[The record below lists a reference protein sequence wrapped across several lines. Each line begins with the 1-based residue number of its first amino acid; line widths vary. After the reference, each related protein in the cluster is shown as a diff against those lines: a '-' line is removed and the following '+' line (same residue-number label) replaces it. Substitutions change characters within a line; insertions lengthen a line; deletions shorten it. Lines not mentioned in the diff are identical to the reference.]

1 VVTGQRGAWNEVTVT
16 VETRSITPLAKANL
30 RERVLRA
37 LRAAIVSGELTP
49 GEVYSAP
56 SLAATFG
63 VSATPVREAML
74 DLAKENL
81 VVVVP
86 NKGFRVTVVDDEQ
99 LDQITAIRRL
109 LEPPVVA
116 EVTDRIPA
124 EDFVGLRQLA
134 QEIVDGAQAGDLA
147 QYTEADRDF
156 HLRLLGYSGNQRLV
170 DLVAELRGQTRLVGL
185 ASLLDRGQ
193 LVSSAREHLELLD
206 LMERR
211 DAAAVAAFMNRHI
224 NHIQDL
230 WSGKAAAIAADV
242 RPEPV
247 EGRPRQR

>member
-1 VVTGQRGAWNEVTVT
+1 MT
-16 VETRSITPLAKANL
+16 VEARSITPLEKANL

-37 LRAAIVSGELTP
+37 LRAAIISGELTP

-86 NKGFRVTVVDDEQ
+86 NKGFRVTVVDEEQ

-116 EVTDRIPA
+116 EVTDLIPA
-124 EDFVGLRQLA
+124 EDFAGLRQLA
-134 QEIVDGAQAGDLA
+134 QEIVDGARAGDLA
-147 QYTEADRDF
+147 QYTEADREF

-185 ASLLDRGQ
+185 VSLLDRGY
-193 LVSSAREHLELLD
+193 LVSSARDHLDLLD

-211 DAAAVAAFMNRHI
+211 DAAAVEIFMVRHI

-230 WSGKAAAIAADV
+230 WSGKAAAGATSDH
-242 RPEPV
+242 
-247 EGRPRQR
+247 

>member
-1 VVTGQRGAWNEVTVT
+1 MT
-16 VETRSITPLAKANL
+16 VEARSITPLEKANL

-37 LRAAIVSGELTP
+37 LRAAIISGELTP

-86 NKGFRVTVVDDEQ
+86 NKGFRVTVVDEEQ

-116 EVTDRIPA
+116 EVTDLIPA
-124 EDFVGLRQLA
+124 EDFAGLRQLA
-134 QEIVDGAQAGDLA
+134 QEIVDGARAGDLA
-147 QYTEADRDF
+147 QYTEADREF

-185 ASLLDRGQ
+185 ASLLDRGY
-193 LVSSAREHLELLD
+193 LVSSAREHLDLLD

-211 DAAAVAAFMNRHI
+211 DAAAVEIFMVRHI

-230 WSGKAAAIAADV
+230 WSGKAAAGDRRSLSGI
-242 RPEPV
+242 
-247 EGRPRQR
+247 

>member
-1 VVTGQRGAWNEVTVT
+1 MTIEA
-16 VETRSITPLAKANL
+16 RSITPLAKANL

-81 VVVVP
+81 VAVVP

-109 LEPPVVA
+109 LEPRVVA
-116 EVTDRIPA
+116 QVTGVIPE
-124 EDFVGLRQLA
+124 EDFAGLRRLA
-134 QEIVDGAQAGDLA
+134 QEIVDGARTRDLA
-147 QYTEADRDF
+147 QYTEADREF
-156 HLRLLGYSGNQRLV
+156 HLRLLSYSGNQRLV

-185 ASLLDRGQ
+185 ASLLNRGH
-193 LVSSAREHLELLD
+193 LLSSAQEHLDLLD

-211 DAAAVAAFMNRHI
+211 DVAAVEAFMVRHI

-230 WSGKAAAIAADV
+230 WSGKAAGDH
-242 RPEPV
+242 
-247 EGRPRQR
+247 

>member
-1 VVTGQRGAWNEVTVT
+1 MT

-37 LRAAIVSGELTP
+37 LRAAIMSGELVP

-86 NKGFRVTVVDDEQ
+86 NKGFRVTVVDEEQ

-116 EVTDRIPA
+116 EVTDQIPA
-124 EDFVGLRQLA
+124 EDFAGLRQMA
-134 QEIVDGAQAGDLA
+134 QEIVDGARAGDLA
-147 QYTEADRDF
+147 QYTEADREF

-185 ASLLDRGQ
+185 ASLLDRGY
-193 LVSSAREHLELLD
+193 LVSSAREHLDLLD

-211 DAAAVAAFMNRHI
+211 DDAAVEIFMVRHI

-230 WSGKAAAIAADV
+230 WSGKAAAGATEDH
-242 RPEPV
+242 
-247 EGRPRQR
+247 

>member
-1 VVTGQRGAWNEVTVT
+1 MT
-16 VETRSITPLAKANL
+16 VEARSITPLAKANL

-37 LRAAIVSGELTP
+37 LRAAIISGELTP

-81 VVVVP
+81 VAVVP
-86 NKGFRVTVVDDEQ
+86 NKGFRVTVVDEDQ
-99 LDQITAIRRL
+99 LNQITAIRRL

-116 EVTDRIPA
+116 EVTDLIPA
-124 EDFVGLRQLA
+124 EDFADLRRLA
-134 QEIVDGAQAGDLA
+134 QEIVDGARAGDLA
-147 QYTEADRDF
+147 QYTEADNEF
-156 HLRLLGYSGNQRLV
+156 HLRLLAYSGNQRLV

-193 LVSSAREHLELLD
+193 LVSSAREHLELMD
-206 LMERR
+206 LMQRR
-211 DAAAVAAFMNRHI
+211 DGPAVEAFMVRHI

-230 WSGKAAAIAADV
+230 WSGQAAAGATRAH
-242 RPEPV
+242 
-247 EGRPRQR
+247 

>member
-1 VVTGQRGAWNEVTVT
+1 VTVT
-16 VETRSITPLAKANL
+16 VEARSITPLEKANL

-37 LRAAIVSGELTP
+37 LRAAIISGELTP

-86 NKGFRVTVVDDEQ
+86 NKGFRVTVVDEEQ

-116 EVTDRIPA
+116 EVTNQIPA
-124 EDFVGLRQLA
+124 EDFAGLRQLA
-134 QEIVDGAQAGDLA
+134 QEIVDGARAGDLA
-147 QYTEADRDF
+147 QYTEADREF

-185 ASLLDRGQ
+185 ASLLDRGY
-193 LVSSAREHLELLD
+193 LVSSAREHLDLLD

-211 DAAAVAAFMNRHI
+211 DAAAVEIFMVRHI

-230 WSGKAAAIAADV
+230 WSGKAATAATGDH
-242 RPEPV
+242 
-247 EGRPRQR
+247 

>member
-1 VVTGQRGAWNEVTVT
+1 VTVT
-16 VETRSITPLAKANL
+16 VEARSITPLEKANL

-37 LRAAIVSGELTP
+37 LRAAIISGELTP

-86 NKGFRVTVVDDEQ
+86 NKGFRVTVVDEEQ

-116 EVTDRIPA
+116 EVTNQIPA
-124 EDFVGLRQLA
+124 EDFAGLRQLA
-134 QEIVDGAQAGDLA
+134 QEIVDGARAGDLA
-147 QYTEADRDF
+147 QYTEADREF

-185 ASLLDRGQ
+185 ASLLDRGY
-193 LVSSAREHLELLD
+193 LVSSAREHLDLLD

-211 DAAAVAAFMNRHI
+211 DAAAVEIFMVRHI

-230 WSGKAAAIAADV
+230 WSGKAAAGATGDH
-242 RPEPV
+242 
-247 EGRPRQR
+247 

>member
-1 VVTGQRGAWNEVTVT
+1 
-16 VETRSITPLAKANL
+16 
-30 RERVLRA
+30 
-37 LRAAIVSGELTP
+37 
-49 GEVYSAP
+49 
-56 SLAATFG
+56 
-63 VSATPVREAML
+63 ML

-86 NKGFRVTVVDDEQ
+86 NKGFRVTVVDEEQ

-116 EVTDRIPA
+116 EVTDQISA
-124 EDFVGLRQLA
+124 EDFAGLRQMA
-134 QEIVDGAQAGDLA
+134 QEIVDGARGGDLA
-147 QYTEADRDF
+147 QYTEADREF

-185 ASLLDRGQ
+185 ASLLDRGY
-193 LVSSAREHLELLD
+193 LVSSAREHLDLLD

-211 DAAAVAAFMNRHI
+211 DAAAVEIFMVRHI

-230 WSGKAAAIAADV
+230 WSGKAAAGTSDH
-242 RPEPV
+242 
-247 EGRPRQR
+247 

>member
-1 VVTGQRGAWNEVTVT
+1 MT
-16 VETRSITPLAKANL
+16 VEARSITPLEKANL

-37 LRAAIVSGELTP
+37 LRAAIISGELTP

-86 NKGFRVTVVDDEQ
+86 NKGFRVTVVDEEQ

-116 EVTDRIPA
+116 EVTDQIPA
-124 EDFVGLRQLA
+124 EDFAGLRHMA
-134 QEIVDGAQAGDLA
+134 QEIVDGARAGDLA
-147 QYTEADRDF
+147 QYTEADREF

-185 ASLLDRGQ
+185 ASLLDRGY
-193 LVSSAREHLELLD
+193 LVSSAREHLDLLD

-211 DAAAVAAFMNRHI
+211 DAAAVEIFMVRHI

-230 WSGKAAAIAADV
+230 WSGKAAAGATGDH
-242 RPEPV
+242 
-247 EGRPRQR
+247 

>member
-1 VVTGQRGAWNEVTVT
+1 VTVT
-16 VETRSITPLAKANL
+16 VEARSITPLEKANL

-37 LRAAIVSGELTP
+37 LRAAIISGELTP

-86 NKGFRVTVVDDEQ
+86 NKGFRVTVVDEEQ

-116 EVTDRIPA
+116 EVTDLIPA
-124 EDFVGLRQLA
+124 EDFAGLRQLA
-134 QEIVDGAQAGDLA
+134 QEIVDGARAGDLA
-147 QYTEADRDF
+147 QYTEADREF

-185 ASLLDRGQ
+185 ASLLDRGY
-193 LVSSAREHLELLD
+193 LVSSAREHLDLLD

-211 DAAAVAAFMNRHI
+211 DAAAVEIFMVRHI

-230 WSGKAAAIAADV
+230 WSGKAAAGTSDH
-242 RPEPV
+242 
-247 EGRPRQR
+247 

>member
-1 VVTGQRGAWNEVTVT
+1 MT
-16 VETRSITPLAKANL
+16 VEARSITPLEKANL

-37 LRAAIVSGELTP
+37 LRAAIISGELTP

-86 NKGFRVTVVDDEQ
+86 NKGFRVTVVDEEQ

-116 EVTDRIPA
+116 EVTDLIPA
-124 EDFVGLRQLA
+124 EDFAGLRQLA
-134 QEIVDGAQAGDLA
+134 QEIVDGARAGDLA
-147 QYTEADRDF
+147 QYTEADREF

-185 ASLLDRGQ
+185 ASLLDRGY
-193 LVSSAREHLELLD
+193 LVSSAREHLDLLD

-211 DAAAVAAFMNRHI
+211 DAAAVEIFMVRHI

-230 WSGKAAAIAADV
+230 WSGKAAASATSDH
-242 RPEPV
+242 
-247 EGRPRQR
+247 

>member
-1 VVTGQRGAWNEVTVT
+1 MT
-16 VETRSITPLAKANL
+16 VEARSITPLAKANL

-37 LRAAIVSGELTP
+37 LRAAIISGELVP

-74 DLAKENL
+74 DLARENL
-81 VVVVP
+81 VAVVP
-86 NKGFRVTVVDDEQ
+86 NKGFRVTVVDEEQ

-116 EVTDRIPA
+116 EVTGVVPA
-124 EDFVGLRQLA
+124 EDFAALRRLA
-134 QEIVDGAQAGDLA
+134 EEIVEGARAGDLA
-147 QYTEADRDF
+147 QYTEADNEF
-156 HLRLLGYSGNQRLV
+156 HLRLLGYAQNRRLV

-185 ASLLDRGQ
+185 ATLLNRGQ
-193 LVSSAREHLELLD
+193 LVASAREHLELMD

-211 DAAAVAAFMNRHI
+211 DATAVETFMVGHI

-230 WSGKAAAIAADV
+230 WSGRAT
-242 RPEPV
+242 RTEPV
-247 EGRPRQR
+247 EGPSPEPVAGSGHL

>member
-1 VVTGQRGAWNEVTVT
+1 MT
-16 VETRSITPLAKANL
+16 VEARSITPLEKANL

-37 LRAAIVSGELTP
+37 LRAAIISGELTP

-86 NKGFRVTVVDDEQ
+86 NKGFRVTVVDEEQ

-116 EVTDRIPA
+116 EVTNQIPA
-124 EDFVGLRQLA
+124 EDFAGLRQLA
-134 QEIVDGAQAGDLA
+134 QEIVDGARAGDLA
-147 QYTEADRDF
+147 QYTEADREF

-185 ASLLDRGQ
+185 ASLLDRGY
-193 LVSSAREHLELLD
+193 LVSSARDHLDLLD

-211 DAAAVAAFMNRHI
+211 DAAAVEIFMVRHI

-230 WSGKAAAIAADV
+230 WSGKAATGATGDH
-242 RPEPV
+242 
-247 EGRPRQR
+247 

>member
-1 VVTGQRGAWNEVTVT
+1 
-16 VETRSITPLAKANL
+16 LAKANL

-37 LRAAIVSGELTP
+37 LRAAIMSGELVP

-86 NKGFRVTVVDDEQ
+86 NKGFRVTVVDEEQ

-116 EVTDRIPA
+116 EVTDQIPA
-124 EDFVGLRQLA
+124 EDFAGLRQMA
-134 QEIVDGAQAGDLA
+134 QEIVDGARAGDLA
-147 QYTEADRDF
+147 QYTEADREF

-185 ASLLDRGQ
+185 ASLLDRGY
-193 LVSSAREHLELLD
+193 LVSSAREHLDLLD

-211 DAAAVAAFMNRHI
+211 DAAAVEIFMVRHI

-230 WSGKAAAIAADV
+230 WSGKAAADT
-242 RPEPV
+242 
-247 EGRPRQR
+247 GDH

>member
-1 VVTGQRGAWNEVTVT
+1 MT
-16 VETRSITPLAKANL
+16 VEARSITPLAKANL

-81 VVVVP
+81 VAVVP
-86 NKGFRVTVVDDEQ
+86 NKGFRVTVVDEEQ

-116 EVTDRIPA
+116 EVTALIPA
-124 EDFVGLRQLA
+124 EDFAGLRRLA
-134 QEIVDGAQAGDLA
+134 QEIVDGARAGDLA
-147 QYTEADRDF
+147 QYTEADNEF
-156 HLRLLGYSGNQRLV
+156 HLRLLAYSGNQRLV

-193 LVSSAREHLELLD
+193 LVSSAREHLELMD
-206 LMERR
+206 LMQRR
-211 DAAAVAAFMNRHI
+211 DAAAVEAFMNRHI

-230 WSGKAAAIAADV
+230 WSGKAAAGADRAIA
-242 RPEPV
+242 
-247 EGRPRQR
+247 

>member
-1 VVTGQRGAWNEVTVT
+1 MT
-16 VETRSITPLAKANL
+16 VEARSITPLAKANL

-37 LRAAIVSGELTP
+37 LRAAIISGELTP

-81 VVVVP
+81 VAVVP
-86 NKGFRVTVVDDEQ
+86 NKGFRVTVVDEEQ

-116 EVTDRIPA
+116 EVTALIPA
-124 EDFVGLRQLA
+124 EDFAGLRRLA
-134 QEIVDGAQAGDLA
+134 QEIVDGARAGDLA
-147 QYTEADRDF
+147 QYTEADNEF
-156 HLRLLGYSGNQRLV
+156 HLRLLAYSGNQRLV

-193 LVSSAREHLELLD
+193 LVSSAREHLELMD
-206 LMERR
+206 LMQRR

-230 WSGKAAAIAADV
+230 WSGKAA
-242 RPEPV
+242 
-247 EGRPRQR
+247 GRSH

>member
-1 VVTGQRGAWNEVTVT
+1 MVT
-16 VETRSITPLAKANL
+16 VEARSITPLAKANL

-37 LRAAIVSGELTP
+37 LRAAIISGELVP

-81 VVVVP
+81 VAVVP
-86 NKGFRVTVVDDEQ
+86 NKGFRVTVVDEEQ

-116 EVTDRIPA
+116 AVTELIPA
-124 EDFVGLRQLA
+124 EDFAGLRRLA
-134 QEIVDGAQAGDLA
+134 EEIVDGARAGDLA
-147 QYTEADRDF
+147 HYTEADNEF
-156 HLRLLGYSGNQRLV
+156 HLRLLGYSQNQRLV

-185 ASLLDRGQ
+185 AALLNRGR
-193 LVSSAREHLELLD
+193 LVQSAREHLELVD
-206 LMERR
+206 LMQRR
-211 DAAAVAAFMNRHI
+211 DADAVGAFMIGHI

-230 WSGKAAAIAADV
+230 WSGRAA
-242 RPEPV
+242 
-247 EGRPRQR
+247 GGQ

>member
-1 VVTGQRGAWNEVTVT
+1 VTVT
-16 VETRSITPLAKANL
+16 VEARSITPLEKANL

-37 LRAAIVSGELTP
+37 LRAAIISGELTP

-86 NKGFRVTVVDDEQ
+86 NKGFRVTVVDEEQ

-116 EVTDRIPA
+116 EVTDLIPA
-124 EDFVGLRQLA
+124 EDFAGLRQLA
-134 QEIVDGAQAGDLA
+134 QEIVDGARAGDLA
-147 QYTEADRDF
+147 QYTEADREF

-185 ASLLDRGQ
+185 ASLLDRGY
-193 LVSSAREHLELLD
+193 LVSSAREHLDLLD
-206 LMERR
+206 LMEQR
-211 DAAAVAAFMNRHI
+211 DAAAVEIFMVRHI

-230 WSGKAAAIAADV
+230 WSGKAATGATGDH
-242 RPEPV
+242 
-247 EGRPRQR
+247 

>member
-1 VVTGQRGAWNEVTVT
+1 VTVT
-16 VETRSITPLAKANL
+16 VEARSITPLEKANL

-37 LRAAIVSGELTP
+37 LRAAIISGELTP

-86 NKGFRVTVVDDEQ
+86 NKGFRVTVVDEEQ

-116 EVTDRIPA
+116 EVTDLIPA
-124 EDFVGLRQLA
+124 EDFAGLRQLA
-134 QEIVDGAQAGDLA
+134 QEIVDGARAGDLA
-147 QYTEADRDF
+147 QYTEADREF

-185 ASLLDRGQ
+185 ASLLDRGY
-193 LVSSAREHLELLD
+193 LVSSAREHLDLLD

-211 DAAAVAAFMNRHI
+211 DAAAVEIFMVRHI

-230 WSGKAAAIAADV
+230 WSGKAAAANNDH
-242 RPEPV
+242 
-247 EGRPRQR
+247 

>member
-1 VVTGQRGAWNEVTVT
+1 M
-16 VETRSITPLAKANL
+16 
-30 RERVLRA
+30 LRA
-37 LRAAIVSGELTP
+37 LRAAIISGELTP

-86 NKGFRVTVVDDEQ
+86 NKGFRVTVVDEEQ

-116 EVTDRIPA
+116 EVTDLIPA
-124 EDFVGLRQLA
+124 EDFAGLRRLA
-134 QEIVDGAQAGDLA
+134 QEIVDGARAGDLA
-147 QYTEADRDF
+147 HYTEADREF
-156 HLRLLGYSGNQRLV
+156 HLRLLAYSGNQRLV

-185 ASLLDRGQ
+185 ASLLDRGD
-193 LVSSAREHLELLD
+193 LVSSARSASSFLD
-206 LMERR
+206 LMERAGR
-211 DAAAVAAFMNRHI
+211 RRGRGLHGPPHQPHPGPLV
-224 NHIQDL
+224 
-230 WSGKAAAIAADV
+230 G
-242 RPEPV
+242 PV
-247 EGRPRQR
+247 VGATGDR

>member
-1 VVTGQRGAWNEVTVT
+1 VTVQA
-16 VETRSITPLAKANL
+16 RSISPLAKANL

-37 LRAAIVSGELTP
+37 LRAAIISGELTP

-81 VVVVP
+81 VAVVP
-86 NKGFRVTVVDDEQ
+86 NKGFRVTVVDEEQ

-116 EVTDRIPA
+116 EVTKLIPA
-124 EDFVGLRQLA
+124 EDFAALRRLA
-134 QEIVDGAQAGDLA
+134 QEIVDGARTGDLA
-147 QYTEADRDF
+147 QYTEADREF

-185 ASLLDRGQ
+185 VSLLDRGD
-193 LVSSAREHLELLD
+193 LVQSAREHLDLLD
-206 LMERR
+206 LLQRR
-211 DAAAVAAFMNRHI
+211 DSAAVEAFMNRHI
-224 NHIQDL
+224 DHIQDL
-230 WSGKAAAIAADV
+230 WSGKAAAGTASNPGVA
-242 RPEPV
+242 PSEPAGAFG
-247 EGRPRQR
+247 EG

>member
-1 VVTGQRGAWNEVTVT
+1 LVT

-37 LRAAIVSGELTP
+37 LRAAIISGELTP

-86 NKGFRVTVVDDEQ
+86 NKGFRVTVVDEEQ

-116 EVTDRIPA
+116 DVTDLIPA
-124 EDFVGLRQLA
+124 DDFAGLRSLA
-134 QEIVDGAQAGDLA
+134 QEIVDGARNGDLA

-156 HLRLLGYSGNQRLV
+156 HLRLLSYSGNQRLV

-185 ASLLDRGQ
+185 ASLLDQGQ

-230 WSGKAAAIAADV
+230 WSGKAASGGD
-242 RPEPV
+242 
-247 EGRPRQR
+247 Q

>member
-1 VVTGQRGAWNEVTVT
+1 MT
-16 VETRSITPLAKANL
+16 VEARSITPLEKANL

-37 LRAAIVSGELTP
+37 LRAAIISGELTP

-86 NKGFRVTVVDDEQ
+86 NKGFRVTVVDEEQ

-116 EVTDRIPA
+116 EVTNQIPA
-124 EDFVGLRQLA
+124 EDFAGLRQLA
-134 QEIVDGAQAGDLA
+134 QEIVDGARAGDLA
-147 QYTEADRDF
+147 QYTEADREF

-185 ASLLDRGQ
+185 ASLLDRGY
-193 LVSSAREHLELLD
+193 LVSSAREHLDLLD

-211 DAAAVAAFMNRHI
+211 DAAAVEIFMVRHI

-230 WSGKAAAIAADV
+230 WSGKAATGATGDH
-242 RPEPV
+242 
-247 EGRPRQR
+247 

>member
-1 VVTGQRGAWNEVTVT
+1 VAVT

-37 LRAAIVSGELTP
+37 LRAAIISGELAP

-81 VVVVP
+81 VAVVP

-116 EVTDRIPA
+116 EVASRIPA
-124 EDFVGLRQLA
+124 ADFADLRRLA
-134 QEIVDGAQAGDLA
+134 EEIVDGARVRDLA
-147 QYTEADRDF
+147 QYTEADNEF
-156 HLRLLGYSGNQRLV
+156 HLRLLAYSGNQRLV
-170 DLVAELRGQTRLVGL
+170 DLVAELRSQTRLVGL

-193 LVSSAREHLELLD
+193 LIASAREHLELMD
-206 LMERR
+206 LIERR
-211 DAAAVAAFMNRHI
+211 DAEAVQAFMIRHI

-230 WSGKAAAIAADV
+230 WSGRATA
-242 RPEPV
+242 
-247 EGRPRQR
+247 EGPS

>member
-1 VVTGQRGAWNEVTVT
+1 VT
-16 VETRSITPLAKANL
+16 VEARSITPLEKANL

-37 LRAAIVSGELTP
+37 LRAAIISGELTP

-86 NKGFRVTVVDDEQ
+86 NKGFRVTVVDEEQ

-116 EVTDRIPA
+116 EVTDLIPA
-124 EDFVGLRQLA
+124 EDFAGLRQLA
-134 QEIVDGAQAGDLA
+134 QEIVDGARAGDLA
-147 QYTEADRDF
+147 QYTEADREF

-185 ASLLDRGQ
+185 ASLLDRGY
-193 LVSSAREHLELLD
+193 LVSSAREHLDLLD

-211 DAAAVAAFMNRHI
+211 DAAAVEIFMVRHI

-230 WSGKAAAIAADV
+230 WSGKAAAANNDH
-242 RPEPV
+242 
-247 EGRPRQR
+247 

>member
-1 VVTGQRGAWNEVTVT
+1 MT
-16 VETRSITPLAKANL
+16 VEARSITPLAKANL

-37 LRAAIVSGELTP
+37 LRAAIMSGELVP

-81 VVVVP
+81 VTVVP
-86 NKGFRVTVVDDEQ
+86 NKGFRVTVVDEEQ

-116 EVTDRIPA
+116 QVAGLVPA
-124 EDFVGLRQLA
+124 RRLRRPA
-134 QEIVDGAQAGDLA
+134 TAGAGDRRRRPRRELRA
-147 QYTEADRDF
+147 QYTDSDNEF

-193 LVSSAREHLELLD
+193 LVASAQEHLDLVD

-211 DAAAVAAFMNRHI
+211 DALRWRSS
-224 NHIQDL
+224 
-230 WSGKAAAIAADV
+230 WSATSTTS
-242 RPEPV
+242 RTS
-247 EGRPRQR
+247 GRGG

>member
-1 VVTGQRGAWNEVTVT
+1 MA
-16 VETRSITPLAKANL
+16 VEARSITPLAKANL

-37 LRAAIVSGELTP
+37 LRAAIISGELTP

-81 VVVVP
+81 VAVVP
-86 NKGFRVTVVDDEQ
+86 NKGFRVTVVDEEQ

-116 EVTDRIPA
+116 EVTNVIPV
-124 EDFVGLRQLA
+124 EDFAALRRLA
-134 QEIVDGAQAGDLA
+134 QEIVDGARAGDLA
-147 QYTEADRDF
+147 QYTEADREF

-185 ASLLDRGQ
+185 ASLLDRGD

-211 DAAAVAAFMNRHI
+211 DIAAVETFMIRHI

-230 WSGKAAAIAADV
+230 WSGKATAGATLDH
-242 RPEPV
+242 
-247 EGRPRQR
+247 

>member
-1 VVTGQRGAWNEVTVT
+1 MT
-16 VETRSITPLAKANL
+16 VEARSITPLEKANL

-37 LRAAIVSGELTP
+37 LRAAIISGELTP

-86 NKGFRVTVVDDEQ
+86 NKGFRVTVVDEEQ

-116 EVTDRIPA
+116 EVTDLIPA
-124 EDFVGLRQLA
+124 EDFAGLRQLA
-134 QEIVDGAQAGDLA
+134 QEIVDGARAGDLA
-147 QYTEADRDF
+147 QYTEADREF

-185 ASLLDRGQ
+185 ASLLDHGY
-193 LVSSAREHLELLD
+193 LVSSAREHLDLLD

-211 DAAAVAAFMNRHI
+211 DAAAVEIFMVRHI

-230 WSGKAAAIAADV
+230 WSGKAAASATGDH
-242 RPEPV
+242 
-247 EGRPRQR
+247 

>member
-1 VVTGQRGAWNEVTVT
+1 MT
-16 VETRSITPLAKANL
+16 VEARSITPLEKANL

-37 LRAAIVSGELTP
+37 LRAAIISGELTP

-86 NKGFRVTVVDDEQ
+86 NKGFRVTVVDEEQ

-116 EVTDRIPA
+116 EVTDLIPA
-124 EDFVGLRQLA
+124 EDFAGLRQLA
-134 QEIVDGAQAGDLA
+134 QEIVDGARAGDLA
-147 QYTEADRDF
+147 QYTEADREF

-185 ASLLDRGQ
+185 ASLLDRGY
-193 LVSSAREHLELLD
+193 LVSSAREHLDLLD

-211 DAAAVAAFMNRHI
+211 DAAAVETFMVRHI

-230 WSGKAAAIAADV
+230 WSGKAAAGATSDH
-242 RPEPV
+242 
-247 EGRPRQR
+247 

>member
-1 VVTGQRGAWNEVTVT
+1 MT
-16 VETRSITPLAKANL
+16 VEARSITPLEKANL

-37 LRAAIVSGELTP
+37 LRAAIISGELTP

-86 NKGFRVTVVDDEQ
+86 NKGFRVTVVDEEQ

-116 EVTDRIPA
+116 EVTDLIPA
-124 EDFVGLRQLA
+124 EDFAALRQLA
-134 QEIVDGAQAGDLA
+134 QEIVDGARAGDLA
-147 QYTEADRDF
+147 QYTEADREF

-185 ASLLDRGQ
+185 ASLLDRGY
-193 LVSSAREHLELLD
+193 LVSSAREHLDLLD

-211 DAAAVAAFMNRHI
+211 DAAAVEIFMVRHI

-230 WSGKAAAIAADV
+230 WSGKAAAGATSDH
-242 RPEPV
+242 
-247 EGRPRQR
+247 

>member
-1 VVTGQRGAWNEVTVT
+1 VT
-16 VETRSITPLAKANL
+16 VEARSITPLEKANL

-37 LRAAIVSGELTP
+37 LRAAIISGELTP

-86 NKGFRVTVVDDEQ
+86 NKGFRVTVVDEEQ

-116 EVTDRIPA
+116 DVTDLIPA
-124 EDFVGLRQLA
+124 EDFAGLRQLA
-134 QEIVDGAQAGDLA
+134 QEIVDGARAGDLA
-147 QYTEADRDF
+147 QYTEADREF

-185 ASLLDRGQ
+185 ASLLDRGY
-193 LVSSAREHLELLD
+193 LVSSAREHLDLLD

-211 DAAAVAAFMNRHI
+211 DAAAVEIFMVRHI

-230 WSGKAAAIAADV
+230 WSGKAAAGATEDH
-242 RPEPV
+242 
-247 EGRPRQR
+247 

>member
-1 VVTGQRGAWNEVTVT
+1 VTVT
-16 VETRSITPLAKANL
+16 VEARSITPLEKANL

-37 LRAAIVSGELTP
+37 LRAAIISGELTP

-86 NKGFRVTVVDDEQ
+86 NKGFRVTVVDEEQ

-116 EVTDRIPA
+116 EVTDLVPA
-124 EDFVGLRQLA
+124 EDFAGLRQLA
-134 QEIVDGAQAGDLA
+134 QEIVDGARAGDLA
-147 QYTEADRDF
+147 QYTEADREF

-185 ASLLDRGQ
+185 ASLLDRGY
-193 LVSSAREHLELLD
+193 LVSSAREHLDLLD

-211 DAAAVAAFMNRHI
+211 DAAAVEIFMVRHI

-230 WSGKAAAIAADV
+230 WSGKAAAGATGDH
-242 RPEPV
+242 
-247 EGRPRQR
+247 

>member
-1 VVTGQRGAWNEVTVT
+1 MAIEAG
-16 VETRSITPLAKANL
+16 SITPLPKANL

-37 LRAAIVSGELTP
+37 LRAAIMSGELVP
-49 GEVYSAP
+49 GELYSAP

-81 VVVVP
+81 VSVVP
-86 NKGFRVTVVDDEQ
+86 NKGFRVTVVDEEQ

-116 EVTDRIPA
+116 EVTGLIPA
-124 EDFVGLRQLA
+124 EDFAGLRRMA
-134 QEIVDGAQAGDLA
+134 QEIVDGALAGDLA
-147 QYTEADRDF
+147 TYTEADNQF
-156 HLRLLGYSGNQRLV
+156 HLRLLGYSGNRRLI

-193 LVSSAREHLELLD
+193 LVASAREHLELVD

-211 DAAAVAAFMNRHI
+211 ETAAVRVFMIRHL

-230 WSGKAAAIAADV
+230 WSGRATGQISQVAE
-242 RPEPV
+242 RH
-247 EGRPRQR
+247 RRR